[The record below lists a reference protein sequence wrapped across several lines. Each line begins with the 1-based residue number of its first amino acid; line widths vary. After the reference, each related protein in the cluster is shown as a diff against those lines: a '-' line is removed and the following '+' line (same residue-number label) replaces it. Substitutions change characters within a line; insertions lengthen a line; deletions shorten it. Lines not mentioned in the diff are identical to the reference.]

1 MLEFQHNNNKENK
14 MKTFKDLVIATVET
28 MIVSDNSSKTLFND
42 TVALLK
48 GSQVTNVTS
57 SIKGLLDDAKSVLE
71 GNYSSNFNNRI
82 YKTIKLA
89 GSWYNKKLFTKHEEL
104 YMYNIE
110 LGLKVLDYISENE
123 SSEILKTVTNQL
135 NRVKFSDKVSYNDTF
150 EAKLKELMKEYN
162 LGDVDG
168 KIQSLE
174 GSINKLWSLM
184 TDEQK
189 VAFKAYI
196 NSL

>member
-1 MLEFQHNNNKENK
+1 
-14 MKTFKDLVIATVET
+14 MKTFKELVITTVET
-28 MIVSDNSSKTLFND
+28 MVANDNSSKTLFND

-48 GSQVTNVTS
+48 GSQVTNVAS
-57 SIKGLLDDAKSVLE
+57 SIKGLLADAKSVLE

-123 SSEILKTVTNQL
+123 SSEILKTITNQL
-135 NRVKFSDKVSYNDTF
+135 NRLKFSDKVSYNDMF

-174 GSINKLWSLM
+174 SSINKLWSLM
-184 TDEQK
+184 NDEQK
-189 VAFKAYI
+189 ISFKAYI
-196 NSL
+196 NNL

>member
-1 MLEFQHNNNKENK
+1 
-14 MKTFKDLVIATVET
+14 MKTFRDLVIATVET
-28 MIVSDNSSKTLFND
+28 MVTNDNSSKTLFND

-48 GSQVTNVTS
+48 GSQVTNVSS

-71 GNYSSNFNNRI
+71 GTYSSNFNNRI

-89 GSWYNKKLFTKHEEL
+89 GSWYNKKLFTQHEEL

-123 SSEILKTVTNQL
+123 SSEVLKTVTNQL

-168 KIQSLE
+168 KIQSIE
-174 GSINKLWSLM
+174 GSINKLWALM
-184 TDEQK
+184 SEEQK

>member
-1 MLEFQHNNNKENK
+1 
-14 MKTFKDLVIATVET
+14 MKTFKELVITTVET
-28 MIVSDNSSKTLFND
+28 MVANDNSSKTLFND

-48 GSQVTNVTS
+48 GSQVTNVSS

-110 LGLKVLDYISENE
+110 LGLKVYQVLS
-123 SSEILKTVTNQL
+123 
-135 NRVKFSDKVSYNDTF
+135 
-150 EAKLKELMKEYN
+150 
-162 LGDVDG
+162 
-168 KIQSLE
+168 
-174 GSINKLWSLM
+174 
-184 TDEQK
+184 
-189 VAFKAYI
+189 
-196 NSL
+196 

>member
-1 MLEFQHNNNKENK
+1 
-14 MKTFKDLVIATVET
+14 MKTFKELVLTTVET
-28 MIVSDNSSKTLFND
+28 MVINDNSSKTLFND
-42 TVALLK
+42 TIALLK
-48 GSQVTNVTS
+48 GSQVTNVSS
-57 SIKGLLDDAKSVLE
+57 SIKGLLNDAKSVLE

-123 SSEILKTVTNQL
+123 TSEILKSVTNQL
-135 NRVKFSDKVSYNDTF
+135 NRIKFTDKVSYNDMF
-150 EAKLKELMKEYN
+150 EVKIKELMKEYN

-184 TDEQK
+184 NEEQK

>member
-1 MLEFQHNNNKENK
+1 
-14 MKTFKDLVIATVET
+14 MKTFKDLVLATVEN
-28 MIVSDNSSKTLFND
+28 MVSSDNSSKTLFND
-42 TVALLK
+42 TYELLR
-48 GSQVTNVTS
+48 GSQVTNVGS
-57 SIKGLLDDAKSVLE
+57 SIKGLLDDAKAVLD

-89 GSWYNKKLFTKHEEL
+89 GSWYNKKLFTKHEDL

-123 SSEILKTVTNQL
+123 SSEVLKSVTNQL

-174 GSINKLWSLM
+174 GSINKLWLLM
-184 TDEQK
+184 SDEQK
-189 VAFKAYI
+189 VTFKAYI

>member
-1 MLEFQHNNNKENK
+1 
-14 MKTFKDLVIATVET
+14 MKTFKDLVITTVET
-28 MIVSDNSSKTLFND
+28 MLASDNSSKTLFND
-42 TVALLK
+42 TVSLLK
-48 GSQVTNVTS
+48 GSQVTNISS
-57 SIKGLLDDAKSVLE
+57 SIKGLLDDAKAVLE

-123 SSEILKTVTNQL
+123 SSEVLKTITNQL
-135 NRVKFSDKVSYNDTF
+135 NRLKYSDKVSYNDMF

-174 GSINKLWSLM
+174 SNITKLWSLM
-184 TDEQK
+184 NDEQK
-189 VAFKAYI
+189 IAFKAYI
-196 NSL
+196 NNL

>member
-1 MLEFQHNNNKENK
+1 
-14 MKTFKDLVIATVET
+14 MKTFKDLVIETVET
-28 MIVSDNSSKTLFND
+28 MVVSDNSSKTLFND

-48 GSQVTNVTS
+48 GSNVTNVNS
-57 SIKGLLDDAKSVLE
+57 SIKGLLADAKEVLE
-71 GNYSSNFNNRI
+71 NKYSNNFCNRI
-82 YKTIKLA
+82 YKVIKLA

-104 YMYNIE
+104 FMYNIE
-110 LGLKVLDYISENE
+110 LGLKVLDYISENNT
-123 SSEILKTVTNQL
+123 SDVLKSITNQL
-135 NRVKFSDKVSYNDTF
+135 NRIKFSDKISYNDTF

-162 LGDVDG
+162 LGDIDG
-168 KIQSLE
+168 KIQSIE

-184 TDEQK
+184 NDEQK

>member
-1 MLEFQHNNNKENK
+1 MR
-14 MKTFKDLVIATVET
+14 TFKDLVIATVEN
-28 MIVSDNSSKTLFND
+28 MVISDNSSKTIFND

-48 GSQVTNVTS
+48 GSQVTNVSS

-123 SSEILKTVTNQL
+123 TSEVLKTVTNQL

-174 GSINKLWSLM
+174 GSINKLWLLM
-184 TDEQK
+184 SDEQK

>member
-1 MLEFQHNNNKENK
+1 
-14 MKTFKDLVIATVET
+14 MKTFKELVINTVET
-28 MIVSDNSSKTLFND
+28 MVANDNSSKTLFND
-42 TVALLK
+42 TVSLLK
-48 GSQVTNVTS
+48 GSQVTNVAS

-123 SSEILKTVTNQL
+123 SSEVLKTITNQL
-135 NRVKFSDKVSYNDTF
+135 NRLKYSDKVSYNDIF
-150 EAKLKELMKEYN
+150 ESKLKELMKEYN

-174 GSINKLWSLM
+174 SNITKLWALM
-184 TDEQK
+184 NDEQK
-189 VAFKAYI
+189 VAFKTYI
-196 NSL
+196 NNL